1 MLAVARAIIEPR
13 RLLLIDE
20 PSKGLAPAIVQNMI
34 DAFIELKQAATTI
47 LLVEQNFNFARQV
60 GDRVAV
66 MDDGRVVH
74 AGGMAQLA
82 EDEALQTR
90 LLGLSWKPPMSTLD
104 ADAPLPQV
112 RADLR
117 PVLLVLALAAIALP
131 LVGSFSTWLTLT
143 FAGLAMGM
151 IIFIVASGMTL
162 VFGLMDVLNFGHGL
176 FIAIGAYLAAT
187 VLGAMGDW
195 TQSGSLWMNLAA
207 VLPAMI
213 VGMLVA
219 GAVGLAF
226 ERVIV
231 RPVYG
236 QHLKQ
241 ILITMGG
248 MIIGEELIKMIWGP
262 QTISLPLP
270 EALRGA
276 VLLGDAA
283 IEKFRIV
290 ALVGGL
296 AVLGGM
302 LWLLNR
308 TKLGLLIRAG
318 VEDREMVE
326 SLGYRIRH
334 LFVGVFVA
342 GSMLAGLGGAL
353 WGLYQQS
360 VVPQLGA
367 QVNVLIFIVIMI
379 GGLGST
385 VGCLIGALLVGLM
398 ANYTGFLMPKA
409 ALFSNIALMVAI
421 LLWRPQGV
429 YPVANR

>member
-1 MLAVARAIIEPR
+1 
-13 RLLLIDE
+13 
-20 PSKGLAPAIVQNMI
+20 
-34 DAFIELKQAATTI
+34 
-47 LLVEQNFNFARQV
+47 
-60 GDRVAV
+60 
-66 MDDGRVVH
+66 
-74 AGGMAQLA
+74 
-82 EDEALQTR
+82 
-90 LLGLSWKPPMSTLD
+90 MSTLELD
-104 ADAPLPQV
+104 TPLPRV

-117 PVLLVLALAAIALP
+117 PALLVLALAAIALP
-131 LVGSFSTWLTLT
+131 LVGSLSTWLTLT
-143 FAGLAMGM
+143 LAGLAMGM

-176 FIAIGAYLAAT
+176 FIAIGAYMAAT
-187 VLGAMGDW
+187 VLGSMADW
-195 TQSGSLWMNLAA
+195 TQSGSLWVNLAA
-207 VLPAMI
+207 VLPAMV

-248 MIIGEELIKMIWGP
+248 MIIGEEIIKMLWGP

-270 EALRGA
+270 EAMRGA
-276 VLLGDAA
+276 FLLGDAA

-290 ALVGGL
+290 ALVTGL
-296 AVLGGM
+296 LVLGGM

-326 SLGYRIRH
+326 SLGYRIKH

-342 GSMLAGLGGAL
+342 GSMLAGLGGVL
-353 WGLYQQS
+353 WGMYQQS

-398 ANYTGFLMPKA
+398 ANYTGFLLPKA
-409 ALFSNIALMVAI
+409 ALFSNIALMAAI

-429 YPVANR
+429 YPVTNR

>member
-1 MLAVARAIIEPR
+1 
-13 RLLLIDE
+13 
-20 PSKGLAPAIVQNMI
+20 
-34 DAFIELKQAATTI
+34 
-47 LLVEQNFNFARQV
+47 
-60 GDRVAV
+60 
-66 MDDGRVVH
+66 
-74 AGGMAQLA
+74 
-82 EDEALQTR
+82 
-90 LLGLSWKPPMSTLD
+90 MSTLD
-104 ADAPLPQV
+104 IDTPLPRV

-117 PVLLVLALAAIALP
+117 PVLLVVALAALALP
-131 LVGSFSTWLTLT
+131 LVGSLSTWITLTL
-143 FAGLAMGM
+143 AGLAMGM

-176 FIAIGAYLAAT
+176 FIAIGAYMAAT
-187 VLGAMGDW
+187 VLGSMSDW
-195 TQSGSLWMNLAA
+195 TQTASLWTNMVA

-248 MIIGEELIKMIWGP
+248 MIIGEEIIKMIWGP
-262 QTISLPLP
+262 QTLSLPLP

-276 VLLGDAA
+276 FLLGDAA

-290 ALVGGL
+290 ALAVGVL
-296 AVLGGM
+296 VLGGM
-302 LWLLNR
+302 LWVLNR

-342 GSMLAGLGGAL
+342 GSMLAGLGGVL
-353 WGLYQQS
+353 WGMYQQS
-360 VVPQLGA
+360 IVPQLGA

-398 ANYTGFLMPKA
+398 ANYTGFLVPKA

-429 YPVANR
+429 YPVTNR

>member
-1 MLAVARAIIEPR
+1 
-13 RLLLIDE
+13 
-20 PSKGLAPAIVQNMI
+20 
-34 DAFIELKQAATTI
+34 
-47 LLVEQNFNFARQV
+47 
-60 GDRVAV
+60 
-66 MDDGRVVH
+66 
-74 AGGMAQLA
+74 
-82 EDEALQTR
+82 
-90 LLGLSWKPPMSTLD
+90 MSTLD
-104 ADAPLPQV
+104 IEAPLPRA
-112 RADLR
+112 RADLM
-117 PVLLVLALAAIALP
+117 PVLLVLALAAVALP
-131 LVGSFSTWLTLT
+131 LVGSFSTWVTLT

-176 FIAIGAYLAAT
+176 FIAIGAYMAAT
-187 VLGAMGDW
+187 VLGSMADW
-195 TQSGSLWMNLAA
+195 TQSGSLWTNLAA

-248 MIIGEELIKMIWGP
+248 MIIGEEIIKMMWGP
-262 QTISLPLP
+262 QAITLPLP
-270 EALRGA
+270 ESLRGA
-276 VLLGDAA
+276 FLLGDAA
-283 IEKFRIV
+283 IEKYRVV
-290 ALVGGL
+290 ALAVGL
-296 AVLGGM
+296 IVLGGM
-302 LWLLNR
+302 LWVLNR

-342 GSMLAGLGGAL
+342 GSMLAGLGGVL
-353 WGLYQQS
+353 WGMYQQS
-360 VVPQLGA
+360 IVPQLGA

-398 ANYTGFLMPKA
+398 ANYTGFLIPKA

-429 YPVANR
+429 YPVTNR

>member
-1 MLAVARAIIEPR
+1 MSAAD
-13 RLLLIDE
+13 ID
-20 PSKGLAPAIVQNMI
+20 
-34 DAFIELKQAATTI
+34 T
-47 LLVEQNFNFARQV
+47 
-60 GDRVAV
+60 
-66 MDDGRVVH
+66 
-74 AGGMAQLA
+74 
-82 EDEALQTR
+82 
-90 LLGLSWKPPMSTLD
+90 
-104 ADAPLPQV
+104 PLPQT

-117 PVLLVLALAAIALP
+117 PVLLVLALSAIALP
-131 LVGSFSTWLTLT
+131 LVGSFSTWVTLT

-176 FIAIGAYLAAT
+176 FIAIGAYMAAT
-187 VLGAMGDW
+187 VLGAMADW
-195 TQSGSLWMNLAA
+195 TQSGSLWLNLAA

-219 GAVGLAF
+219 GAVGVAF

-248 MIIGEELIKMIWGP
+248 MIIGEEIIKMLWGP
-262 QTISLPLP
+262 QTLSLPLP
-270 EALRGA
+270 DALRGA
-276 VLLGDAA
+276 LLLGDAA

-290 ALVGGL
+290 ALVVGL

-342 GSMLAGLGGAL
+342 GSMLAGLGGVL

-360 VVPQLGA
+360 IVPQLGA
-367 QVNVLIFIVIMI
+367 QVNVLIFIVIII

-421 LLWRPQGV
+421 LLWRLQGV
-429 YPVANR
+429 YPVTNR